1 MNNVVIKKGS
11 ELDLKIDSLSYGG
24 RGISRYEGIVIF
36 TNNVLPG
43 QLIKAKII
51 KKKKNYF

>member
-1 MNNVVIKKGS
+1 MIVNKIKKGS
-11 ELDLKIDSLSYGG
+11 ELNLKIDSLTYGG
-24 RGISRYEGIVIF
+24 KGISKFDGLVIF

-51 KKKKNYF
+51 RKKRVI